1 MQVITQHSYLYV
13 TFSRFRGRRN
23 LSASRKTNQES
34 GETLSSS
41 TWKISTVVALATGV
55 LLAAFFAV
63 PVGKGEDETVQDVAE
78 VRRPVVGGVA
88 ANRPDPG

>member
-13 TFSRFRGRRN
+13 TFPRLRERRN
-23 LSASRKTNQES
+23 ISASRKTNQKS

-41 TWKISTVVALATGV
+41 TWNMPTVVALATGV

-63 PVGKGEDETVQDVAE
+63 PVGKGEDETVRDVAE
-78 VRRPVVGGVA
+78 VRRPVVGGVP